1 MARRIEI
8 FPEGLVYEFKD
19 EQPIKVTKT
28 DGKVDLLLNTL
39 EFSLADT
46 FTLAPPDRV
55 PADVPVSR
63 APLRQINA
71 EGLRLITSFEG
82 LHDLKYGPEG
92 EYIEAYQDPVG
103 VWTIG
108 WGCTEGIY
116 PGMKISR
123 AQAKEML
130 RKELAKFEAAVTDA
144 VQVQID
150 ENQFSALVSFA
161 YNVGAGALFRSTLL
175 KRLNQGQ
182 YQSAANELLRWDKA
196 GGRPFLGLARR
207 RRAERSL
214 FLSEPWDWAKLWEW
228 ERVLRLAEPGQPLM
242 QGDDVLKLQKA
253 LIKAG
258 FSIQVD
264 GIFGKATE
272 DAVKKF
278 QQQQGLTVDGVVGA
292 QTRQVLVM

>member
-8 FPEGLVYEFKD
+8 FPEGLVYEFED

-28 DGKVDLLLNTL
+28 DGKVDLLLETL
-39 EFSLADT
+39 QFSLADT
-46 FTLAPPDRV
+46 FTLAPPDKV
-55 PADVPVSR
+55 PPNIPVSR
-63 APLRQINA
+63 APLKQINA
-71 EGLRLITSFEG
+71 EGLRLLTSFEG

-150 ENQFSALVSFA
+150 ENQFSALVSFS

-175 KRLNQGQ
+175 KFLNQGK
-182 YQSAANELLRWDKA
+182 YESAANELLRWDKA

-228 ERVLRLAEPGQPLM
+228 ERVLRLAAPGQSLM

-253 LIKAG
+253 LVKEG

-278 QQQQGLTVDGVVGA
+278 QQRQDLTVDGVVGA
-292 QTRQVLVM
+292 QTRQVLGM